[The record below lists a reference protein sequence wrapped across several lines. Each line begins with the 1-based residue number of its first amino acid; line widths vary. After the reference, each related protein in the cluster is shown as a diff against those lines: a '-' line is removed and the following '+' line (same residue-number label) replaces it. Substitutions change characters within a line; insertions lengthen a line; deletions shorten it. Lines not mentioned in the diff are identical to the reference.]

1 MNILGI
7 ETSCDETS
15 ASIITD
21 GQLISNVIY
30 TQKIHKKYGGVVP
43 ELASQEHLNEI
54 IDVVDVSLNKAFLK
68 LSQLDAIAVT
78 YGPGLMGALL
88 VGLNFA
94 KAMSL
99 SLKIPFLGIN
109 HLEGHLFSN
118 YIENKKISFP
128 NVCLLVS
135 GGHTQI
141 WLIKDYSNFDLI
153 GGRFY
158 QKSFLKL
165 YAKSLRISDK
175 IILKIFDEETNR
187 IGQQRNSYSETTD
200 IGKTRTPILTDK
212 IPTLPLISFG
222 LLGLTIFFLANF
234 IGNSDK
240 SEGQLAI
247 IEPKNELK
255 LTKVEENLVDEIE
268 KLKKNKETP
277 IKQTNINIDE
287 LENFKTQNYS
297 NFLRQIIAKE
307 DVWIEI
313 KDEDENILISTILK
327 KDESFNLP
335 SDREEVIISASNAGA
350 LVLKDRNTDH
360 SDLGSFGSVL
370 NSVNLN
376 SLITNH

>member
-1 MNILGI
+1 M
-7 ETSCDETS
+7 
-15 ASIITD
+15 
-21 GQLISNVIY
+21 
-30 TQKIHKKYGGVVP
+30 
-43 ELASQEHLNEI
+43 
-54 IDVVDVSLNKAFLK
+54 
-68 LSQLDAIAVT
+68 
-78 YGPGLMGALL
+78 
-88 VGLNFA
+88 
-94 KAMSL
+94 
-99 SLKIPFLGIN
+99 
-109 HLEGHLFSN
+109 
-118 YIENKKISFP
+118 
-128 NVCLLVS
+128 
-135 GGHTQI
+135 
-141 WLIKDYSNFDLI
+141 
-153 GGRFY
+153 
-158 QKSFLKL
+158 
-165 YAKSLRISDK
+165 
-175 IILKIFDEETNR
+175 KIFDEETNG
-187 IGQQRNSYSETTD
+187 IDQQGERKSYSETTD
-200 IGKTRTPILTDK
+200 IGKTRTPILADK

-240 SEGQLAI
+240 SADQLVT
-247 IEPKNELK
+247 IEPRNELK
-255 LTKVEENLVDEIE
+255 LTKVEENIVDEIE
-268 KLKKNKETP
+268 KIKKNKETP
-277 IKQTNINIDE
+277 IKQTNVNIDE